1 MLPNALS
8 DDDCMEFEKYLCE
21 TDLAYL
27 CKKILKF
34 KDWATC
40 HDDLNKFLK
49 TNYDSN
55 RKLIL
60 IPREHLK
67 TSVVTIA
74 QTIQILLKNPNASI
88 LICNLVLSNAEK
100 MLFEIKDYLSSKSTL
115 RNLYGNF
122 VGDKWNTNEIII
134 KQRTSADKTPSIS
147 IGSPDSVVTSQ
158 HYDYIFLD
166 DILDDSVLGTPEQVE
181 KTMNFYRKILDLLKR
196 PDGKL
201 TVVGTRWHDRDLYG
215 HIIKNL
221 KEEYTIY
228 EKGATEDGTID
239 GAVIFPNKFTTN
251 ILKQLLKEKGSYS
264 FFCQYFNKPIMVET
278 QHFKPPFRYWS
289 ELGDNCEH
297 TITVDLASTSNAS
310 SDYNVIMDACVTG
323 SNQMCVF
330 DYFRSKCGV
339 FELIEKLFAM
349 AIRSRVKKVGIES
362 VAYQR
367 IFANIIEE
375 ECRKRNVFFKVI
387 PIVPHRDKFSR
398 IMALQPR
405 YESGNLLLKQG
416 MHELED
422 EFSRFPVGE
431 HDDILD
437 SLAMQLNVIQP
448 RYETKPKVYIP
459 PEYRSEKYA
468 YA

>member
-115 RNLYGNF
+115 R
-122 VGDKWNTNEIII
+122 
-134 KQRTSADKTPSIS
+134 
-147 IGSPDSVVTSQ
+147 
-158 HYDYIFLD
+158 
-166 DILDDSVLGTPEQVE
+166 
-181 KTMNFYRKILDLLKR
+181 NFYRKILDLLKR

-339 FELIEKLFAM
+339 FDLIEKLFAM

>member
-100 MLFEIKDYLSSKSTL
+100 MLFEIKDYL
-115 RNLYGNF
+115 
-122 VGDKWNTNEIII
+122 
-134 KQRTSADKTPSIS
+134 
-147 IGSPDSVVTSQ
+147 
-158 HYDYIFLD
+158 FLD

-264 FFCQYFNKPIMVET
+264 F
-278 QHFKPPFRYWS
+278 
-289 ELGDNCEH
+289 
-297 TITVDLASTSNAS
+297 
-310 SDYNVIMDACVTG
+310 
-323 SNQMCVF
+323 
-330 DYFRSKCGV
+330 
-339 FELIEKLFAM
+339 
-349 AIRSRVKKVGIES
+349 
-362 VAYQR
+362 
-367 IFANIIEE
+367 
-375 ECRKRNVFFKVI
+375 
-387 PIVPHRDKFSR
+387 
-398 IMALQPR
+398 
-405 YESGNLLLKQG
+405 
-416 MHELED
+416 
-422 EFSRFPVGE
+422 
-431 HDDILD
+431 
-437 SLAMQLNVIQP
+437 
-448 RYETKPKVYIP
+448 
-459 PEYRSEKYA
+459 
-468 YA
+468 